1 MCESPAQGAWAYKGS
16 PFRRPYLSQ
25 CTKQTL
31 QCILS
36 SQGWFGCG
44 GAAVLSCTEQPF
56 PPPAAQVSGKMDEN
70 DFVAVT
76 STNAAKIFN
85 CYPRKGRIAVG
96 SDADLVLWNPR
107 ATKVI
112 SAKTHNLVRYLLN
125 YFPGLVLQLEG
136 SGQAVNSFR
145 SKRRGRSPRKWR
157 SRWKTLRFLCAVQL
171 GGVGLG

>member
-1 MCESPAQGAWAYKGS
+1 M
-16 PFRRPYLSQ
+16 
-25 CTKQTL
+25 
-31 QCILS
+31 
-36 SQGWFGCG
+36 
-44 GAAVLSCTEQPF
+44 LSCTEQPF

-136 SGQAVNSFR
+136 SGKAVNSFR
-145 SKRRGRSPRKWR
+145 SKR
-157 SRWKTLRFLCAVQL
+157 
-171 GGVGLG
+171 